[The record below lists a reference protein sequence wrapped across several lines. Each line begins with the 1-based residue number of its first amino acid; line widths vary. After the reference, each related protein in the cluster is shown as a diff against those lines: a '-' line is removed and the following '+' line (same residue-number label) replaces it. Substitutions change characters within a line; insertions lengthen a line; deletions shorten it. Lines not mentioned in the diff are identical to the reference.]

1 MSEKLKAL
9 VNSIFVQLNR
19 YERQQEDFSA
29 DTFMR
34 DCEMYFTELDRLDL
48 SGSDGTVIDEHL
60 KQRINTVPRNS
71 QPVTLVMSNL
81 LALYFWYVRRP
92 PQQCQNAF
100 LAAKK
105 LRGITDDSQF
115 VEQAM
120 APLIFGGKIRGF
132 GKREREFRSMLLHRT
147 AQIAANFRETDQV
160 NASATR
166 IVRTDAWQKKML
178 HVAALNQKGRKEEIK
193 SFAPSDELRSI
204 SDKNEFAAWYL
215 RVNEIY
221 QGENAFL
228 RWLKGFFGTLFSSI
242 FSIFNWRF
250 VVHMLRDRWPVYI
263 VYIVLCAAFLY
274 GAFNIRK
281 PWEKVHRN
289 RVTELLGGT
298 SGEVKP

>member
-9 VNSIFVQLNR
+9 INSIFVQLNR

-34 DCEMYFTELDRLDL
+34 DCDMYFKELDRLDL
-48 SGSDGTVIDEHL
+48 SGNDGMVIDEHL

-81 LALYFWYVRRP
+81 LALYFCYVRRP

-132 GKREREFRSMLLHRT
+132 GKRERDFRTMLLHRT

-178 HVAALNQKGRKEEIK
+178 HIAALNQKGRKEEIK

-204 SDKNEFAAWYL
+204 SANNEFAAWYL
-215 RVNEIY
+215 RVNEIF

-228 RWLKGFFGTLFSSI
+228 RWLKGFFGTLFASI

-263 VYIVLCAAFLY
+263 VYVVLCAAFIY
-274 GAFNIRK
+274 GALNIRK
-281 PWEKVHRN
+281 PWEKVHRSK
-289 RVTELLGGT
+289 VTELLGGT
-298 SGEVKP
+298 TGEAKP